1 MPTIYPSAIA
11 RACSVLDES
20 PAFKDLPDGYLRVVI
35 RIVKKI
41 RLSCPKS
48 PIFASR
54 GTIAQESGK
63 SVETV
68 GRAVKWLEDR
78 NLIQRAQKARAGLRG
93 SSSPITPTDGLL
105 EALALA
111 DQAPQ
116 EAKENQASPV
126 SQDASKSIPL
136 KQSKERQPD
145 RPAPFVKIDGCAL
158 PSELAWLVTRNAMK
172 ATGVLSLMKLA
183 SSKKQRL
190 SDVVQASKKYLEGLT
205 DRGLFAYLRKLVM
218 QDKDYR
224 AVVQVEA
231 QQHQAANDKER
242 VTRKSVELEGRAYRT
257 RDGKV
262 QVFVKAKG
270 FLQQIANGISG
281 YRPMDVGFLD
291 AIDEGRLV
299 PMVMAS

>member
-1 MPTIYPSAIA
+1 M
-11 RACSVLDES
+11 
-20 PAFKDLPDGYLRVVI
+20 
-35 RIVKKI
+35 
-41 RLSCPKS
+41 
-48 PIFASR
+48 
-54 GTIAQESGK
+54 
-63 SVETV
+63 
-68 GRAVKWLEDR
+68 
-78 NLIQRAQKARAGLRG
+78 
-93 SSSPITPTDGLL
+93 
-105 EALALA
+105 
-111 DQAPQ
+111 
-116 EAKENQASPV
+116 
-126 SQDASKSIPL
+126 
-136 KQSKERQPD
+136 
-145 RPAPFVKIDGCAL
+145 RP
-158 PSELAWLVTRNAMK
+158 
-172 ATGVLSLMKLA
+172 TGVLSLMKLA

-190 SDVVQASKKYLEGLT
+190 SDVVQASRKYLEGLT
-205 DRGLFAYLRKLVM
+205 DRGLFAYLRKLVV